1 MSVSPRWHAF
11 ASLIRLPNVFTVLS
25 NVVAAHI
32 VATQADIQPVTLL
45 MTLLASAA
53 FYHGGMVVNDCLD
66 FDEDRQMRPKRPLP
80 AGHFSLRQAWTIAV
94 FMMLL
99 GLILSVQLGGVTGI
113 VALLLAAFIFGYNL
127 SNREGYWGC
136 VWMGC
141 CRLLNWALALSAV
154 GGLAAYWPYAL
165 VVAVYVSALTI
176 ISRDEVKATRPQLV
190 AWCASV
196 MLVGALGFVFFLHQ
210 WGSLNLIAMGLFVL
224 GLMAIGWR
232 LWQLSHNYQ
241 TSEIQRTIKFFVL
254 GLIPLDAALVWVS
267 GYPVFAVAVV
277 LLLIPS
283 RVLARYFYVT

>member
-1 MSVSPRWHAF
+1 MAISSRWHAF
-11 ASLIRLPNVFTVLS
+11 ASLIRLPNIFTVLS
-25 NVVAAHI
+25 NVVAAHL
-32 VATQADIQPVTLL
+32 VATQTDVQPLVLL

-66 FDEDRQMRPKRPLP
+66 FDEDSQMRPGRPLP

-94 FMMLL
+94 FMMLF

-113 VALLLAAFIFGYNL
+113 IALLLAAFIFGYNL

-141 CRLLNWALALSAV
+141 CRFLNWALALSAV
-154 GGLAAYWPYAL
+154 GGLATYWPYAL

-176 ISRDEVKATRPQLV
+176 ISRDEVKAKRPQLIT
-190 AWCASV
+190 WCALIMSI
-196 MLVGALGFVFFLHQ
+196 GAAGFVFFLYQ
-210 WGSLNLIAMGLFVL
+210 WMGLNLIGLTLFVL
-224 GLMAIGWR
+224 GLIAIGWR
-232 LWQLSHNYQ
+232 LWQLSNNYQ
-241 TSEIQRTIKFFVL
+241 TPKIQGTIKFFVL

-267 GYPVFAVAVV
+267 GYPVFAIAVV
-277 LLLIPS
+277 FLLIPS